1 MSSRRLTWI
10 LLPAVLWL
18 GVSTAS
24 AAPTYDE
31 ALALYKARRY
41 PEARVAFQELSLA
54 EPAHAK
60 ARYFLGV
67 IAIKRNDTAAAIL
80 QLQKAIE
87 LDPTNADYH
96 AELGGAHGLAAKQ
109 ASLLDQIHHAR
120 ACRAALEKAVE
131 LNPDHLEARRGL
143 VDYYRQA
150 PSFLGGGVMK
160 AYRQAEAILER
171 DPVMGTLLL
180 GQLMVADHRFEEA
193 IALFRQ
199 LLERQPDNYLA
210 HYSIG
215 RIAAESGRD
224 TDSGQ
229 THLQRCLQLTPA
241 SDEPSHAAVHWRL
254 GNLAERRKDP
264 AAARVAYET
273 ALTLDPNFQQA
284 RTSLAKLPPS
294 PDSAS

>member
-1 MSSRRLTWI
+1 MPSRRLTCL

-18 GVSTAS
+18 AVTTAA
-24 AAPTYDE
+24 AAPTYAE

-54 EPAHAK
+54 EPANAK

-67 IAIKRNDTAAAIL
+67 IALKRNDTDDAIH
-80 QLQKAIE
+80 QLGQAIQ
-87 LDPTNADYH
+87 LDPTNADYY
-96 AELGGAHGLAAKQ
+96 AELGGAHGQAAKQ
-109 ASLLDQIHHAR
+109 ASLLDQMQHAR
-120 ACRAALEKAVE
+120 GCRAALEKAVA

-171 DPVMGTLLL
+171 DPAIGTLIL

-193 IALFRQ
+193 IDLFRR
-199 LLERQPDNYLA
+199 LLERQPDSYLA

-215 RIAAESGRD
+215 RIAAESGRVLD
-224 TDSGQ
+224 AGE
-229 THLQRCLQLTPA
+229 THLRRCLELTPA
-241 SDEPSHAAVHWRL
+241 ADEPSHAAVHWRL
-254 GNLAERRKDP
+254 GNLAERRKNP
-264 AAARVAYET
+264 AAARTAYET
-273 ALTLDPNFQQA
+273 ALRLDPDFRQA
-284 RTSLAKLPPS
+284 RDSLAKLN
-294 PDSAS
+294 